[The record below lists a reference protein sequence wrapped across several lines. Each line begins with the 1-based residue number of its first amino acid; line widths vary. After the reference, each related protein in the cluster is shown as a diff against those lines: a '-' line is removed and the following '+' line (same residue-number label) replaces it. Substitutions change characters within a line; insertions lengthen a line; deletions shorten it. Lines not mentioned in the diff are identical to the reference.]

1 MPQKLLIPIF
11 LYQSIAVFYSEILL
25 YNMHCKDTNFS
36 WVFGFF
42 GGEKIFFVYLHGG
55 CFWEGWRKV
64 LWGCE

>member
-1 MPQKLLIPIF
+1 MALLF
-11 LYQSIAVFYSEILL
+11 LIKPSITIVILFDSL
-25 YNMHCKDTNFS
+25 CIQIMSCKDTNFS

-55 CFWEGWRKV
+55 CFGEGWRKV

>member
-1 MPQKLLIPIF
+1 MSVIPFLDTINNKL
-11 LYQSIAVFYSEILL
+11 FY
-25 YNMHCKDTNFS
+25 CKDTNFS